1 MFGEALRVAQK
12 HAPHLVDQIN
22 DNYSRG
28 GRAAAQ
34 SGQEILN
41 SAKIWEEQR
50 EYGKAI
56 DRYMEITEAHFQNK
70 DQLEEIWNN
79 AFNLAMGFAKD
90 KLNDYVPIL
99 GQRLFNIKKFE
110 SAAEI
115 FESVLMY
122 DKAIDAYL
130 EVKKWDRAMDCA
142 QQVRP
147 MEMQQVFV

>member
-1 MFGEALRVAQK
+1 
-12 HAPHLVDQIN
+12 
-22 DNYSRG
+22 
-28 GRAAAQ
+28 
-34 SGQEILN
+34 
-41 SAKIWEEQR
+41 
-50 EYGKAI
+50 
-56 DRYMEITEAHFQNK
+56 MEITEAHFQNK

-79 AFNLAMGFAKD
+79 AFNLAMSFAKD

-99 GQRLFNIKKFE
+99 GQRLYNIGKFE

-147 MEMQQVFV
+147 IEM

>member
-79 AFNLAMGFAKD
+79 AFNLAMSFAKD

-142 QQVRP
+142 
-147 MEMQQVFV
+147 

>member
-41 SAKIWEEQR
+41 SAKIWEEQH

-79 AFNLAMGFAKD
+79 AFNLAMSFAKD